1 MSGLKKRII
10 LSLLTVCL
18 IGSTTLWYATSSKQ
32 DALTMQQAQS
42 DLQDTEMFLKSVQ
55 PVSSEPTASAES
67 VEQPSVEV
75 LSQRMN
81 EYHINVKLDEKTG
94 SLIGTQTVTFKHPG
108 KKTINELYLHLYP
121 NAFSSKDST
130 FMKESG
136 GKLRGDVMPKN
147 GYGNMTLTEVTT
159 TDGISLL
166 HRVRYVQPDDG
177 NVKDTTLAKIPLP
190 VSVRGGESITLK
202 IGFTV
207 KLPQIFARMGVA
219 GEFVMAG
226 QWFPKLSVYEP
237 VGRRGNTVEGWNLH
251 QYHGNS
257 EFYSDFGI
265 YNVKIDVPE
274 NYIVAAT
281 GFPTKAAVI
290 QDNRKIEQFY
300 GDDIHDFAWSASPN
314 FIYAEE
320 PYSSAD
326 VPGVRIKLYLDPM
339 HKDLKDRYFYAAKV
353 ALANFSKWYGRYPYS
368 TLSVVVPP
376 KEGNGA
382 GGMEYPT
389 LVTAFG
395 ASDESPGYELERTV
409 IHEIGHQFFY
419 GMVANN
425 EFEEAW
431 LDEAFTSYA
440 EDKLME
446 QEFGIKSNL
455 PIQSSLIHNPVALTE
470 PAWRYGSS
478 DNYAHNVYYR
488 GKLIL
493 TDIEQKVGTSTMN
506 KIMYK
511 YAQQYRFKH
520 PTTQN
525 FQKIVEQVSGRS
537 WKNYFD
543 EHVYNSLMIDYAVNN
558 ITITPITTDSE
569 VLYESKVELQR
580 NGAIYPKVPLLFKFT
595 DGKTIRKTWSSED
608 KQIQMKLTYS
618 APLDWVMIDP
628 DYSMIL
634 ENKHSNNFLRA
645 EVDSKLATRL
655 NLSFYKAIE
664 AIVGTFL
671 W

>member
-10 LSLLTVCL
+10 LTLLTVCL

-326 VPGVRIKLYLDPM
+326 VPGVRIKLYLDPI

-543 EHVYNSLMIDYAVNN
+543 EHVYNNLMIDYAVNN
-558 ITITPITTDSE
+558 ITITPITTNSE

-595 DGKTIRKTWSSED
+595 DGKAIRKTWSSED